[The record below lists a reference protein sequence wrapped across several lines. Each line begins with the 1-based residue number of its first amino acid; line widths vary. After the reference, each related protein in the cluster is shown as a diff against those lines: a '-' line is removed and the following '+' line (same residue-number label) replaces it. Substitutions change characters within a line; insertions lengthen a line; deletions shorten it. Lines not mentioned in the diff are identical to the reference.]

1 MNSTTTSTSTTRPA
15 RRGTRRLLG
24 GAVAVAGLALVAS
37 TAPGVAGSLV
47 GSSDLAKG
55 AVTAPKIAKKAVRTK
70 ALADG
75 AVKTAKIKDGA
86 VTTPKLGDGQVTSG
100 KLAAGSVG
108 RNQLAPD
115 VQPLWAFVWGGPTI
129 NKGKGAV
136 SVAVEGVVGVYRV
149 TFDRDVS
156 HCGYTA
162 TMASPQSTDPEQ
174 NGFINVSAF
183 SADPKAVIV
192 RTRDSAGPLAA
203 RGFTVQVWC

>member
-1 MNSTTTSTSTTRPA
+1 MNDKSTDTIRPA

-24 GAVAVAGLALVAS
+24 GAVAVAGLALIAS
-37 TAPGVAGSLV
+37 TAPGVAGNLI
-47 GSSDLAKG
+47 GSKDLAKG

-75 AVKTAKIKDGA
+75 AVKTTKIKDGA
-86 VTTPKLGDGQVTSG
+86 VTTSKLGDGQVTTA

-108 RNQLAPD
+108 RSQLAPD

-129 NKGKGAV
+129 NKGRGAV
-136 SVAVEGVVGVYRV
+136 SVAVEGVVGNYRV

-156 HCGYTA
+156 ACGYTA
-162 TMASPQSTDPEQ
+162 TLASPKATDPEQ
-174 NGFINVSAF
+174 VGFVNVQSYGP
-183 SADPKAVIV
+183 DPKAVIV
-192 RTRDSAGPLAA
+192 RTRDTAGPLAA

>member
-1 MNSTTTSTSTTRPA
+1 MNDNSTSSTRPA

-24 GAVAVAGLALVAS
+24 GAVAIAGLALVAS
-37 TAPGVAGSLV
+37 TAPGVAGALV
-47 GSSDLAKG
+47 GTSDLAKG
-55 AVTAPKIAKKAVRTK
+55 AVTAPKIAKKAVKTK

-75 AVKTAKIKDGA
+75 AVKTAKIQDGA
-86 VTTPKLGDGQVTSG
+86 VTTAKLGNGQVTTA

-108 RNQLAPD
+108 RTQLAPD

-136 SVAVEGVVGVYRV
+136 SVAVEGVVGQYRV

-156 HCGYTA
+156 ACGYTA
-162 TMASPQSTDPEQ
+162 TMASPKATDPEQ
-174 NGFINVSAF
+174 IGFINVQSF
-183 SADPKAVIV
+183 GGDPNAVLV
-192 RTRDSAGPLAA
+192 RTRDTAGPLAA